1 MQRRRRADLPPTPTP
16 CRRCRPLPRPAR
28 RSNTLKKGDYVGWVQ
43 EYAICLLKQLHPR
56 PVATQDVRLM
66 RASFMLT
73 HRVPAG

>member
-1 MQRRRRADLPPTPTP
+1 MPTHHRLSCPA
-16 CRRCRPLPRPAR
+16 PLPAPPLLPAR

>member
-1 MQRRRRADLPPTPTP
+1 M
-16 CRRCRPLPRPAR
+16 
-28 RSNTLKKGDYVGWVQ
+28 GWVQ

-73 HRVPAG
+73 HRVPAGWVFGQ